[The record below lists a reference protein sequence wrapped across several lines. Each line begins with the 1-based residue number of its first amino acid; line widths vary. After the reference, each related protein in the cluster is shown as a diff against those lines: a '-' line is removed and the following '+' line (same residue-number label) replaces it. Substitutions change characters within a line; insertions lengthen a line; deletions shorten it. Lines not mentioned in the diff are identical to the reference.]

1 MLLCSMMWCL
11 FVLFLC
17 CFSVCEWCVWVASLG
32 TVLWMSEHIKAGNV
46 VGMIVR
52 LDDWL
57 CLSLW
62 CFAVCLLVC
71 ASHYLLLKSECAK
84 GFANNW
90 KLWFVFNCVLK
101 FRWWCVVLCV
111 SYCLLYAR
119 AYGQQLEMISRWWVI
134 LCSAV
139 SFVFLYTWTT
149 GQKLEIIIVCDD
161 VCYCCWLICVPCC
174 FLYVRTDG
182 QRVDMMICLCFVVV
196 CRFFVF
202 FVSVYVNGRPTPGHC
217 NLWTVFDACFVVP
230 LHSLLFLYAR
240 ADCQT
245 NLK

>member
-1 MLLCSMMWCL
+1 MLLCSMMWCW
-11 FVLFLC
+11 FVLFLL

-46 VGMIVR
+46 VGTIVR

-71 ASHYLLLKSECAK
+71 ASHYLLLKFECAK
-84 GFANNW
+84 GLANNW
-90 KLWFVFNCVLK
+90 KLWFVFNGGLK
-101 FRWWCVVLCV
+101 FRWWCVALCV

-149 GQKLEIIIVCDD
+149 GQKLEIINVCDD

-182 QRVDMMICLCFVVV
+182 QEWTWWFVYALFCLSFLCVFCF
-196 CRFFVF
+196 CIRERAA
-202 FVSVYVNGRPTPGHC
+202 NT
-217 NLWTVFDACFVVP
+217 WT
-230 LHSLLFLYAR
+230 L
-240 ADCQT
+240 
-245 NLK
+245 